1 MNKLVRYLFN
11 IAFGAALICTV
22 FFMRAATVQAA
33 TKASS
38 YMRDTADVLNTKTE
52 REISDLNNHELAA
65 IKTQPK
71 IYVYTVKSTNNM
83 NDEALAHLESLDNT
97 KARSG
102 IMILVSKTNQQI
114 CVATGKTLKKA
125 LPAKWCN
132 QYGIDK
138 NVRKCLSV
146 RDYNKAVQIL
156 SVNLVGHVSSNSDL
170 IENVKKTHKKDK
182 DLHTTTISYSDMV
195 FVFSCFIG
203 LGLIVCL
210 MAG

>member
-1 MNKLVRYLFN
+1 MNELVRYLFN
-11 IAFGAALICTV
+11 IAFGAALICTA
-22 FFMRAATVQAA
+22 FFMRVATVQAVA
-33 TKASS
+33 KASS
-38 YMRDTADVLNTKTE
+38 YVLDTSDVLSAKTE
-52 REISDLNNHELAA
+52 REISDLNKHELAA

-83 NDEALAHLESLDNT
+83 NDEALAHLEGMDNT

-114 CVATGKTLKKA
+114 CVATGKALKRA
-125 LPAKWCN
+125 LPASWCN
-132 QYGIDK
+132 QRGIDK

-170 IENVKKTHKKDK
+170 IKNTKKTHKKR
-182 DLHTTTISYSDMV
+182 
-195 FVFSCFIG
+195 
-203 LGLIVCL
+203 
-210 MAG
+210 

>member
-1 MNKLVRYLFN
+1 MNKLVRHLFN
-11 IAFGAALICTV
+11 IAFGAALICTA
-22 FFMRAATVQAA
+22 FFMHAATAQAA
-33 TKASS
+33 IKASS
-38 YMRDTADVLNTKTE
+38 YVLDTSDVLNTKTE
-52 REISDLNNHELAA
+52 REISDLNKHELAA

-83 NDEALAHLESLDNT
+83 NDEALAHLEGLDNT

-125 LPAKWCN
+125 LPASWCN

-146 RDYNKAVQIL
+146 RDYNKAVQML
-156 SVNLVGHVSSNSDL
+156 SMNLVEHVSSNSDL
-170 IENVKKTHKKDK
+170 IENAKKTHKKDK
-182 DLHTTTISYSDMV
+182 DLHTMTISYSDLLVV
-195 FVFSCFIG
+195 FLGFIG